1 MPKYAVSYW
10 EFKTIIMEE
19 PSLDIVTEKSRHS
32 IAMSKGKLLLSSIE
46 PIVEGEDYCV

>member
-19 PSLDIVTEKSRHS
+19 PSLDIVTEKSRHA
-32 IAMSKGKLLLSSIE
+32 IMESKGKLLLSMIE
-46 PIVEGEDYCV
+46 EVEG